1 MEDEYPD
8 QLFKS
13 LIKDIELQLDL
24 GIRNFVIQP
33 CFLFSAKKIDI
44 KTNRIIK
51 ESLQGTGLIEIYI
64 YKYL

>member
-24 GIRNFVIQP
+24 GIRYSA
-33 CFLFSAKKIDI
+33 LFSFF
-44 KTNRIIK
+44 
-51 ESLQGTGLIEIYI
+51 G
-64 YKYL
+64 